1 MTIIAVGK
9 MTTKGLLEAINH
21 YTKQLRDLDIVE
33 VKESSM
39 KDEAEKIIKL
49 IKPNDFIITLEIDGE
64 SFSSES
70 LSELLKEKKLYS
82 QGRIVYIIGGSDG
95 LDESVKR
102 LSHLK
107 ISMSKMTF
115 PHQLAR
121 VMLVEQI
128 YRAQKILEKHP
139 YHK

>member
-9 MTTKGLLEAINH
+9 MTTKGLSDAMNH
-21 YTKQLRDLDIVE
+21 YKKQLRDLEIIE

-39 KDEAEKIIKL
+39 KDEADKIMKL
-49 IKPNDFIITLEIDGE
+49 IKPNDFVITLEIEGK

-70 LSELLKEKKLYS
+70 LAELLKEKKLYL
-82 QGRIVYIIGGSDG
+82 QGRIVYVIGGSDG
-95 LDESVKR
+95 LDDSIKR

>member
-9 MTTKGLLEAINH
+9 MTTKGLSEAVNH
-21 YTKQLRDLDIVE
+21 YKKQLRDLDVIE
-33 VKESSM
+33 IKESSM

-49 IKPNDFIITLEIDGE
+49 IKPNDVVITLEIEGE
-64 SFSSES
+64 SFSSER
-70 LSELLKEKKLYS
+70 LSEFLNEKKLYG
-82 QGRIVYIIGGSDG
+82 QGRIIFVIGGSEG
-95 LDESVKR
+95 LDESIKR

-107 ISMSKMTF
+107 ISLSKMTF